1 MKSVF
6 FIALQLTAIIVCIA
20 LFEPFSSLDF
30 TLPYVFVFG
39 PVFVVVRIFIRHL
52 LPANRFIEYMAN
64 KCTMH
69 TNNGAGTYTCTPSTA
84 TPFAIKAIFM
94 RLANLLAIN
103 FPSHCG
109 RLVNINNVSNDERHT
124 PRFTNACRI
133 WVRTHALTW
142 FRVSTAFFSIPLLH
156 MGFTDEYQIN
166 WKSRLY
172 AGPCRKP
179 NKKFSGKFVVG
190 ECNQFSFCVCV
201 SFNNNTNDIL
211 MVEITFYA
219 SLIWN
224 VCNFFS
230 YSLS

>member
-1 MKSVF
+1 MNFHVIQLIQGVILNPIHYKLTVCITNSFPLFSDFKANECAKKPINLQRYCGIDQESVQQSARLYLYQSLIVLSEDERDSPPFLLHEISFF

-124 PRFTNACRI
+124 PRVTNACRI
-133 WVRTHALTW
+133 
-142 FRVSTAFFSIPLLH
+142 
-156 MGFTDEYQIN
+156 
-166 WKSRLY
+166 
-172 AGPCRKP
+172 
-179 NKKFSGKFVVG
+179 
-190 ECNQFSFCVCV
+190 
-201 SFNNNTNDIL
+201 
-211 MVEITFYA
+211 
-219 SLIWN
+219 
-224 VCNFFS
+224 
-230 YSLS
+230 